1 MMKGKFQLSKK
12 KGLIFGATGFVGSE
26 IAKNLSSR
34 GTEIILHGKS
44 KESLVKLET
53 KLAGFSNKKTF
64 LEFNLENLDLY
75 SSLPQ
80 MISKRTNHIDFFINA
95 VGKFQGLFPLTHLS
109 SKMWNDLIEI
119 NLNSYWRTLHCVE
132 PFLKQAIDARII
144 FFTCSEIASGLPFY
158 NIFSVCKAGIE
169 AISKVYREENKN
181 LGLKVHLV
189 SIKPFNQG
197 MTLNLNTQQNEN
209 KDEIS
214 SVVEKVINK
223 CMDNTTDEL
232 IITV

>member
-1 MMKGKFQLSKK
+1 MMKGKLGLSKK

-34 GTEIILHGKS
+34 GTELILHGKS
-44 KESLVKLET
+44 KESLVKLE
-53 KLAGFSNKKTF
+53 KRLAGFSNKKIF

-75 SSLPQ
+75 RSLSQ
-80 MISKRTNHIDFFINA
+80 IISKKTDHIDFFINA
-95 VGKFQGLFPLTHLS
+95 VGKFPGLFPLTHLS
-109 SKMWNDLIEI
+109 SQMWNELIEI
-119 NLNSYWRTLHCVE
+119 NLNSYWRTLNCIE
-132 PFLKQAIDARII
+132 PFLKQVVDARII
-144 FFTCSEIASGLPFY
+144 FFTCSEIASGLPFH

-169 AISKVYREENKN
+169 TISKVYREENKN

-197 MTLNLNTQQNEN
+197 MTLNLNTKQNKN
-209 KDEIS
+209 KEQIS

-223 CMDNTTDEL
+223 CMDSTTNDL
-232 IITV
+232 IIKV

>member
-1 MMKGKFQLSKK
+1 M
-12 KGLIFGATGFVGSE
+12 
-26 IAKNLSSR
+26 
-34 GTEIILHGKS
+34 
-44 KESLVKLET
+44 
-53 KLAGFSNKKTF
+53 
-64 LEFNLENLDLY
+64 
-75 SSLPQ
+75 
-80 MISKRTNHIDFFINA
+80 
-95 VGKFQGLFPLTHLS
+95 
-109 SKMWNDLIEI
+109 
-119 NLNSYWRTLHCVE
+119 
-132 PFLKQAIDARII
+132 
-144 FFTCSEIASGLPFY
+144 
-158 NIFSVCKAGIE
+158 CKAGIE

-214 SVVEKVINK
+214 SVVEKVIDK